1 MVFARLSP
9 ERSGQGVVLP
19 CRHEIRTIDDLL
31 MEARWLWAAETKV
44 GVPTDPDELAPLD
57 LSSSWGRVAIV
68 PRTGGTLSDE
78 ILVQWR
84 DRIAARAD
92 DELLVTAN
100 GILEIPWPSEADAG
114 RFDVLL
120 ATTNRPADIE
130 PSAQAVAAAW
140 NSRPEFR
147 SYFEENQRAQ
157 IFTFQD
163 SEIKRHL
170 R

>member
-1 MVFARLSP
+1 L
-9 ERSGQGVVLP
+9 
-19 CRHEIRTIDDLL
+19 
-31 MEARWLWAAETKV
+31 EA
-44 GVPTDPDELAPLD
+44 
-57 LSSSWGRVAIV
+57 
-68 PRTGGTLSDE
+68 
-78 ILVQWR
+78 
-84 DRIAARAD
+84 
-92 DELLVTAN
+92 
-100 GILEIPWPSEADAG
+100 
-114 RFDVLL
+114 L

-130 PSAQAVAAAW
+130 PSAQAVAAAL